1 MIMWKVLVRVESI
14 TKGVLLPQE
23 YHSHRYT
30 TFTEIPHDQG
40 YDTHVTVSQFTV
52 TRSQIKNH

>member
-1 MIMWKVLVRVESI
+1 MWKVVRVESI